1 MPQINGQTPYADGH
15 VYWFSDNGRLAI
27 TDITESFFAPND
39 PHFTYNSTATDWL
52 IPGGSKSGTL
62 TIANQSNSKKISQV
76 SFYADHTGVMR
87 WWANHEHF
95 YEEHPL
101 PEREESVYGA
111 DGYDQY
117 GFDEDGYDKDGYDE
131 YGFDRLGFMKDYI
144 PEEYAAFKSKN
155 PTVDYSAE
163 QLFYLSKILVE
174 YKLLLKVYR
183 LSPFENGKARLIYQG
198 SVKGYGILDNDV
210 SLDTTAMK
218 FQYEKAEWYNTSVP
232 DMEDEDW
239 DILPDPN
246 SELTENMNIEF
257 GEIAAGQSATFYFVL
272 HAPTDLNS
280 VIQEDDFEY
289 AGFMKASGVDENSG
303 SGSPNNNGSPGVS
316 PRYNGVAPEDVINH
330 GYSNAVAMIDWIF
343 SASIITE
350 QTDPPP
356 TNPPPTNPPSTQ
368 PPATTTKPAPVSPG
382 TGEAAVPYAAA
393 SVICGISALAIFFIA
408 FGNIDK
414 TGKKKKE
421 EK

>member
-15 VYWFSDNGRLAI
+15 VYWFSDDGKIAI
-27 TDITESFFAPND
+27 SDITESFFAPND

-62 TIANQSNSKKISQV
+62 TIANQSDSKMVDV

-87 WWANHEHF
+87 WNAKHAN
-95 YEEHPL
+95 EEHDDS
-101 PEREESVYGA
+101 E
-111 DGYDQY
+111 
-117 GFDEDGYDKDGYDE
+117 FDE
-131 YGFDRLGFMKDYI
+131 YGFLKGYI

-155 PTVDYSAE
+155 STVDYSAE

-246 SELTENMNIEF
+246 SELTENMNIEL

-356 TNPPPTNPPSTQ
+356 TNPPPTNPPPTNPPPTNPPSTQ